1 MANSLYTLILAR
13 VCRSWRTNLQ
23 ILPEHVFTKYCSTP
37 SLYTHRRV
45 SNHRSW
51 VATFRNLPEHV
62 FTKSRSS
69 RNMCLQFREFVY
81 TSAGFFLIIFI
92 MSCRTPS
99 QSVREEGMAHLEQ
112 QSKEHENSQLDDTTT
127 ITHKRIDSTS
137 TVTQIIRKVIYDKD
151 RSAQSLQDSSYQSSR
166 RVEDTLT
173 PALINTIS
181 KGFAVACIGLGLMM
195 LGFLV
200 VVVILI
206 FRLSKGT

>member
-1 MANSLYTLILAR
+1 MQDLMSMAI
-13 VCRSWRTNLQ
+13 
-23 ILPEHVFTKYCSTP
+23 

-45 SNHRSW
+45 TRHRSW
-51 VATFRNLPEHV
+51 RATLQILPEHV

-69 RNMCLQFREFVY
+69 RNMCLQFHEFVY
-81 TSAGFFLIIFI
+81 TCAGIFLVLLL
-92 MSCRTPS
+92 MACSTPS
-99 QSVREEGMAHLEQ
+99 QSIREEGISHLEQ
-112 QSKEHENSQLDDTTT
+112 HDRSHENAQLDDTTT

-195 LGFLV
+195 LGFFV

-206 FRLSKGT
+206 FRLSKDT